1 MDMQPLKSQVSEG
14 PKKPFEFELKV
25 RDYECD
31 MDHVVNNAVYLNYL
45 EHARHE
51 LLDTKGLRFGEL
63 SKRGISLVVT
73 RIEVDYK
80 GSLRSGDSFVV
91 RTELRRSGRIR
102 FLFTQ
107 TIHRL
112 PDSRLMLS
120 AVVTGTALNS
130 RGRPELPAEL
140 EKAFD

>member
-1 MDMQPLKSQVSEG
+1 MYKLESEVPELPPL
-14 PKKPFEFELKV
+14 PFELKLEV

-45 EHARHE
+45 EHARHG
-51 LLDTKGLRFGEL
+51 LLATKGIRFGDL
-63 SKRGISLVVT
+63 TKRGISLVVT
-73 RIEVDYK
+73 RIEIDYK
-80 GSLRSGDSFVV
+80 GSLRSGDSFLL
-91 RTELRRSGRIR
+91 RTRLQRCGRIR

-120 AVVTGTALNS
+120 AIVTGTALNA
-130 RGRPELPAEL
+130 RGRPEIPPEL